1 MREAFMISKGDLNRR
16 SKKEKRKK
24 PDRRNGFDRRLNGN
38 GHSAELEDANGQDD
52 ILTTKEACE
61 YLKVSRPTYLKCIAD
76 GKIMAKKVGR
86 GWRAL
91 RSELKKSLCEE

>member
-1 MREAFMISKGDLNRR
+1 MISNGDEKG
-16 SKKEKRKK
+16 RKGK
-24 PDRRNGFDRRLNGN
+24 DRRNKSDRRHGSDRRLDGN
-38 GHSAELEDANGQDD
+38 GHSAEMEDANGLDD

-76 GKIMAKKVGR
+76 GKIKAKKVGR

-91 RSELKKSLCEE
+91 RSELKKSLCEK